1 MLRVGVLLTRP
12 GQALSRR
19 AQGAGFVTGKLASG
33 ETASV
38 DGAVACLLLFRALLP
53 RSDISSHTGPFCSFC
68 PITSFQNLN
77 TVSMPA
83 SHLPPNTQTHTC
95 THTCSHTHVL
105 TQAHVDA
112 RMCAHACA
120 HTHARGRTHACTYM
134 FSHTEMLTHV
144 LNL

>member
-95 THTCSHTHVL
+95 THTCSHTCSHKHML
-105 TQAHVDA
+105 T
-112 RMCAHACA
+112 HACA
-120 HTHARGRTHACTYM
+120 HTHVLTHMHVGAHMHVHTC
-134 FSHTEMLTHV
+134 SHTQRCSHTS
-144 LNL
+144 